1 MFCKEKHLGR
11 SLHWTDFL
19 FQLNQFYTTYLT
31 SDVNLKLPVV
41 LKLSISLPNILTLHK
56 EYEVTSTP
64 LLLRLPVS
72 KLLSTAVCFFN
83 EVLRRS
89 LLPFI
94 RVKLNSRKTRVW
106 DRQRMMNF
114 QGKKE
119 KLTYKSKTLDSLCT
133 KSGLLLSVL
142 CCVALVHTEIK
153 VKEHDRQ
160 ISYSVKLYSQVETE
174 LQELRQNNARWKI
187 TKANQQ
193 EVRRAKGEISF
204 DMSTEFLRFELHYK
218 YWNVDC
224 LCL

>member
-1 MFCKEKHLGR
+1 
-11 SLHWTDFL
+11 
-19 FQLNQFYTTYLT
+19 
-31 SDVNLKLPVV
+31 
-41 LKLSISLPNILTLHK
+41 
-56 EYEVTSTP
+56 
-64 LLLRLPVS
+64 
-72 KLLSTAVCFFN
+72 
-83 EVLRRS
+83 
-89 LLPFI
+89 
-94 RVKLNSRKTRVW
+94 
-106 DRQRMMNF
+106 MMNF

-218 YWNVDC
+218 Y
-224 LCL
+224 